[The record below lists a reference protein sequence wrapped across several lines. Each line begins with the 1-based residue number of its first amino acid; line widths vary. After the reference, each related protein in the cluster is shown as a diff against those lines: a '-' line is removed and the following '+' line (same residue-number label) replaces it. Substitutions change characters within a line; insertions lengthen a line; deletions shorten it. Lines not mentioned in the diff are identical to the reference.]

1 MTSSSRTNNFL
12 RPIRSTPIISGAT
25 GQVSYQQQL
34 QHDLWNFRESSVS
47 SREGTPSSLRGI
59 PSFDDLPDRA
69 ISIRKLANQ
78 KPSVSISQTAI
89 DAIKEAAVSE
99 DYFLAYF
106 LIG

>member
-25 GQVSYQQQL
+25 GQVSYQ

-69 ISIRKLANQ
+69 ISTRKLVNQ
-78 KPSVSISQTAI
+78 KSSASISQTAI
-89 DAIKEAAVSE
+89 DAIKEAAVSA
-99 DYFLAYF
+99 DIFVAYF
-106 LIG
+106 LIV